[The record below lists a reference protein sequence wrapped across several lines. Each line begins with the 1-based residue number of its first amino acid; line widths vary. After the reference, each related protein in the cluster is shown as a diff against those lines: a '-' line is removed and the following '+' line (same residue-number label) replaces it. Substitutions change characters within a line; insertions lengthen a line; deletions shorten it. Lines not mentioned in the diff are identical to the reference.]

1 MISYRERIGRTDWNW
16 LTWMIWPVMLHLDNR
31 LMRFVSLARD
41 WLLPLLW
48 LGTLIAVGNADLV
61 PVRGTNAPLFA
72 LRKLIHV
79 GEYAILGVLICRA
92 LSLDRRQVGRQLGI
106 GALALTVASGGIDE
120 WQQSFVAGRA
130 PRLMD
135 LGFDAVGS
143 ALGLAWI
150 SIVRQRRRIE
160 SLRHEHAVNP
170 GRRIHLLSAKRG
182 FDLLLSGL
190 GLGASAPLWGV
201 IALAIKRDNSGPVF
215 FRDNRVGLG
224 GRIFTAYKFRTM
236 VHNADA
242 LFGPC
247 QAIEDDPRVTRVGRL
262 LRVTAMDELPQLWNI
277 FRGDMS
283 FVGPRALRPGEI
295 EVRSATFNVQGSEDT
310 VQGSRFNVQGSKG
323 EVQGST
329 FNEDSSRFNVQ
340 GSEDTVQGSR
350 FDEDSSRFNVQGA
363 TCRVQRPSG
372 PLRLLRERDER
383 ERQDE
388 SVDCGERGEA
398 VTPLEEIP
406 GYWKRHAVRP
416 GLTGIAQIFA
426 DRDIP
431 SRQKFRYDLLYIRR
445 RSFWLDLRLVALSFW
460 VTFRGRWEV
469 RGTKF

>member
-1 MISYRERIGRTDWNW
+1 
-16 LTWMIWPVMLHLDNR
+16 MIWPVMPHLYDR
-31 LMRFVSLARD
+31 TTRFVTLARD

-61 PVRGTNAPLFA
+61 PVRGTDTPLFA

-79 GEYAILGVLICRA
+79 GEYAILSVLICRA
-92 LSLDRRQVGRQLGI
+92 LALDGRQVGRRLGI
-106 GALALTVASGGIDE
+106 VALALTVASGGIDE

-135 LGFDAVGS
+135 LGFDTLGA
-143 ALGLAWI
+143 ALGLAWV

-160 SLRHEHAVNP
+160 SLRHGHALN
-170 GRRIHLLSAKRG
+170 GRRRIHLLSAKRG

-190 GLGASAPLWGV
+190 GLVASAPLWGV
-201 IALAIKRDNSGPVF
+201 IAAAIKLDDGGPVF
-215 FRDNRVGLG
+215 FRDDRVGLS

-262 LRVTAMDELPQLWNI
+262 LRATAMDELPQLWNI

-295 EVRSATFNVQGSEDT
+295 ELRCPMFNV
-310 VQGSRFNVQGSKG
+310 R
-323 EVQGST
+323 GST
-329 FNEDSSRFNVQ
+329 FNVE
-340 GSEDTVQGSR
+340 
-350 FDEDSSRFNVQGA
+350 GA
-363 TCRVQRPSG
+363 RA
-372 PLRLLRERDER
+372 
-383 ERQDE
+383 
-388 SVDCGERGEA
+388 EA
-398 VTPLEEIP
+398 VTPLEQIP
-406 GYWKRHAVRP
+406 GYWKRHVVRP

-445 RSFWLDLRLVALSFW
+445 RSFWLDVRLVALSFW

>member
-1 MISYRERIGRTDWNW
+1 
-16 LTWMIWPVMLHLDNR
+16 
-31 LMRFVSLARD
+31 MRFVTLARD

-61 PVRGTNAPLFA
+61 PVRGTNTPMFA

-92 LSLDRRQVGRQLGI
+92 LGLDRRQVGRQLGI
-106 GALALTVASGGIDE
+106 VALVLTVASGGIDE

-135 LGFDAVGS
+135 LGFDTVGS
-143 ALGLAWI
+143 ALGLAWV
-150 SIVRQRRRIE
+150 SIARQRRRIE
-160 SLRHEHAVNP
+160 SLRHGHAMNP
-170 GRRIHLLSAKRG
+170 RCRIHLLSAKRG

-190 GLGASAPLWGV
+190 GLAASAPLWGI
-201 IALAIKRDNSGPVF
+201 IALAVKRDNSGPVF

-262 LRVTAMDELPQLWNI
+262 LRATAMDELPQLWNI

-295 EVRSATFNVQGSEDT
+295 ERRGSTGNVQRATFNV
-310 VQGSRFNVQGSKG
+310 R
-323 EVQGST
+323 GST
-329 FNEDSSRFNVQ
+329 FEVQDSI
-340 GSEDTVQGSR
+340 
-350 FDEDSSRFNVQGA
+350 A
-363 TCRVQRPSG
+363 
-372 PLRLLRERDER
+372 
-383 ERQDE
+383 
-388 SVDCGERGEA
+388 EA

-416 GLTGIAQIFA
+416 GLTGIAQVFA

-431 SRQKFRYDLLYIRR
+431 SRQKFRYDLLYIYRQ
-445 RSFWLDLRLVALSFW
+445 SFWLDLRLIAVSFW
-460 VTFRGRWEV
+460 VTFQGRWEV

>member
-1 MISYRERIGRTDWNW
+1 
-16 LTWMIWPVMLHLDNR
+16 MLYLDNR
-31 LMRFVSLARD
+31 IMRFVTLARD

-61 PVRGTNAPLFA
+61 PVRGTDAPMFA

-79 GEYAILGVLICRA
+79 GEYAILGILICRA
-92 LSLDRRQVGRQLGI
+92 LGMDRRQVGRQLGI
-106 GALALTVASGGIDE
+106 VALALTVASGGIDE

-135 LGFDAVGS
+135 LGFDTVGS
-143 ALGLAWI
+143 ALGLAWV

-160 SLRHEHAVNP
+160 SLGHGHAVNP
-170 GRRIHLLSAKRG
+170 RCRIHLLSAKRG

-190 GLGASAPLWGV
+190 GLAASAPLWGI
-201 IALAIKRDNSGPVF
+201 IALAIKWEDGGPVF
-215 FRDNRVGLG
+215 FRDPRVGLG

-262 LRVTAMDELPQLWNI
+262 LRATAMDELPQLWNI

-295 EVRSATFNVQGSEDT
+295 ERRGA
-310 VQGSRFNVQGSKG
+310 RF
-323 EVQGST
+323 EVQ
-329 FNEDSSRFNVQ
+329 DSI
-340 GSEDTVQGSR
+340 
-350 FDEDSSRFNVQGA
+350 A
-363 TCRVQRPSG
+363 
-372 PLRLLRERDER
+372 
-383 ERQDE
+383 
-388 SVDCGERGEA
+388 EA

-416 GLTGIAQIFA
+416 GLTGIAQVFA

-431 SRQKFRYDLLYIRR
+431 SRQKFRYDLLYIYRQ
-445 RSFWLDLRLVALSFW
+445 SFWLDLRLIAVSFW
-460 VTFRGRWEV
+460 VTFQGRWEV